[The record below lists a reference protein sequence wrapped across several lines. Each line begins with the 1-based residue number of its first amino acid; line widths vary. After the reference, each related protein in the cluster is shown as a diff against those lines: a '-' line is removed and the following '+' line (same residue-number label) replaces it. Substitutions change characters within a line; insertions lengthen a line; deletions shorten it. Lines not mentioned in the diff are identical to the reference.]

1 MPVDKRDPSAA
12 YVPPQQGTVGQIV
25 DSLFI
30 LILVVASLFA
40 PVYFGLAGDKKLTL
54 DFHGKDWAA
63 MGQNA
68 VAQAQWQKLGLTPA
82 TAHDMIATRFDY
94 RFSWLLFLLTAL
106 VIAAYFAFV
115 ILVSDKEY
123 KQVIAERF
131 GNNPGAA
138 E

>member
-1 MPVDKRDPSAA
+1 MRDDDRSPGQV
-12 YVPPQQGTVGQIV
+12 YQPPRQGGLGQIV

-40 PVYFGLAGDKKLTL
+40 PVYFGLAGEKKLTL
-54 DFHGKDWAA
+54 TFAGKDWAA

-68 VAQAQWQKLGLTPA
+68 VAQRQWEKLGMTPA
-82 TAHDMIATRFDY
+82 SAHDMIASRFDY
-94 RFSWLLFLLTAL
+94 RFSWLLFAVTAL
-106 VIAAYFAFV
+106 VIAAYFTFV

-131 GNNPGAA
+131 GRGHGARK
-138 E
+138 